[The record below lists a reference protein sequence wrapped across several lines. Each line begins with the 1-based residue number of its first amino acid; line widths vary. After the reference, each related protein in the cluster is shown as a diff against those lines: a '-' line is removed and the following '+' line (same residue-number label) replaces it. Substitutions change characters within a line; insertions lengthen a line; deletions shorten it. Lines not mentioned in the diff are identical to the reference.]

1 MLEETRGE
9 YHSFRDLMSFGTKP
23 QPAIYKSL
31 TSPRGAALCDAIE
44 AALDNIG
51 FRRLSFLGQGDF
63 SLAFYATDGMVLRL
77 ASAREPERINHPVIA
92 KPIETLVVSVDHED
106 EGPASRCKL
115 EILPYFNSKLT
126 SRKHLLQI
134 WDALETSGYEVGDLA
149 KKGNVV
155 VIPHNGEWLP
165 LLLDIGLL
173 KPIRGFEVDAEKL
186 KHILAPWEGAQE
198 AYDPRILTHTIT
210 DVVSA
215 ESLKRIEEALTGGER
230 TSSIVTALKQGL
242 YPSEI
247 GRVSH
252 SAILDSEGN
261 CQSWSEYFHKGLEN
275 YQPDPNSGTPKG
287 RGKGR
292 E

>member
-31 TSPRGAALCDAIE
+31 TSPRGEALFNAIE

-51 FRRLSFLGQGDF
+51 FRRLSFLGQGEF

-77 ASAREPERINHPVIA
+77 ASAREPERINHPAIA
-92 KPIETLVVSVDHED
+92 KPIETLIVSADHD
-106 EGPASRCKL
+106 EGPTSRCKL

-126 SRKHLLQI
+126 SRKHVMQLYA
-134 WDALETSGYEVGDLA
+134 ALEASGYEVDDLA

-155 VIPHNGEWLP
+155 VIPHNGGWLP

-173 KPIRGFEVDAEKL
+173 KPIKGFEVNEEAL
-186 KHILAPWEGAQE
+186 KRILAPWEGAQE
-198 AYDPRILTHTIT
+198 AYDSRIVTHTIT

-215 ESLKRIEEALTGGER
+215 ENLRRIEESLTGGER
-230 TSSIVTALKQGL
+230 TSSIVAALKRGL

-247 GRVSH
+247 EHVSH

-275 YQPDPNSGTPKG
+275 YRPDPNAGTPKG